1 MNSSNETVRPVK
13 QENPLLNLL
22 LNVLLPVTVLS
33 MCSKEPG
40 PGAPIYALGPKWA
53 LVVAVLLPIGYFV
66 WDYSQRRK
74 VNTFSIIG
82 LLSVMFSGGL
92 GLMDLSAQ
100 AFAVK
105 EASMPLILAGLIW
118 WTGRGKKPLVREMLM
133 NPDMM
138 DVGKVERAIEAHG
151 AREAFDGLIRS
162 STWLLIGSMLLS
174 AVLNYFLALY
184 FLNGKVPGTTEFTEG
199 IGKVS
204 AWGWVVIG
212 VPSAGL
218 TVWAMIRL
226 FRGLKQLTGMESDD
240 FMLPR

>member
-1 MNSSNETVRPVK
+1 
-13 QENPLLNLL
+13 
-22 LNVLLPVTVLS
+22 
-33 MCSKEPG
+33 
-40 PGAPIYALGPKWA
+40 
-53 LVVAVLLPIGYFV
+53 
-66 WDYSQRRK
+66 
-74 VNTFSIIG
+74 
-82 LLSVMFSGGL
+82 
-92 GLMDLSAQ
+92 
-100 AFAVK
+100 
-105 EASMPLILAGLIW
+105 
-118 WTGRGKKPLVREMLM
+118 
-133 NPDMM
+133 
-138 DVGKVERAIEAHG
+138 VGKVERAIEAHG

-226 FRGLKQLTGMESDD
+226 FRGLKQMTGMESDD